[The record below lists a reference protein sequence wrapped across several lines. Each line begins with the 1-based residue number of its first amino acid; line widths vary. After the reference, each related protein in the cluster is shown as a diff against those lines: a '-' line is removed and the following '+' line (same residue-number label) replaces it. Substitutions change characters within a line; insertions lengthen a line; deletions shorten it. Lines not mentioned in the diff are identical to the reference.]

1 MVRFFQATVA
11 LQRWRVWS
19 AQSGAAHMCAVSP
32 GLTCYSSYS
41 TRRKLFQATQG
52 GENYNI
58 IIIIYFESEALQHDY
73 TVEIQYNGTLVEHL
87 YYIKHDEDWVFF
99 FYTTLLFF
107 LALPLL
113 LFYYEQGDF
122 KSIGEKSP
130 SMTNAEKCT
139 M

>member
-1 MVRFFQATVA
+1 MLV
-11 LQRWRVWS
+11 
-19 AQSGAAHMCAVSP
+19 
-32 GLTCYSSYS
+32 
-41 TRRKLFQATQG
+41 RRKLFQATQG

-99 FYTTLLFF
+99 LP
-107 LALPLL
+107 LPLL

-139 M
+139 MSAFQTLLLVNVPL